1 MKDTLSLGQRLALSP
16 SEAAELLG
24 LSLSTV
30 KLELAS
36 GRLKSVKV
44 GNRRIVPRWAIDT
57 FLKTPKEPE
66 DTSIASIGDLWP
78 PSKREAS
85 ENGHRGAGR

>member
-1 MKDTLSLGQRLALSP
+1 MKEALSLGQRLALSP

-36 GRLKSVKV
+36 GRLQSVKV

-57 FLKTPKEPE
+57 FLKTPKEPN
-66 DTSIASIGDLWP
+66 DTDPNGDEWQV
-78 PSKREAS
+78 SKRAVS